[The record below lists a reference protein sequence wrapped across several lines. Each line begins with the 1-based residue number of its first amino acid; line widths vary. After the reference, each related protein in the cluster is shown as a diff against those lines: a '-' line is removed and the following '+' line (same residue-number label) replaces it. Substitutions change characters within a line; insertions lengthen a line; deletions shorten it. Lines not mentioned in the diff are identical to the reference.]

1 MGYINKIGKQLD
13 AIKNSELG
21 TAARSCARKYMGT
34 VRSSVEHLLSEN
46 ENKQCDD
53 VPKKAAR
60 LAADGAKLACKG
72 AKKICKG
79 TAALAAG
86 TREMVE
92 ELSSDVDSVIERD
105 PAARSRAEVLLLYS
119 GLHAVAAYRVAH
131 KLNEGGH
138 QFSARLISQTAR
150 FLTGIEIHPGATIG
164 KGLFIDHGSG
174 VVIGET
180 AEIGDNCTLY
190 QGVTLGG
197 TGKHTGK
204 RHPTLGNNVMVGAG
218 AKVLGPFSI
227 GDNSK
232 IAAGAVVLD
241 EVPSDSTAVGI
252 PARVVRREG
261 VRVEETG
268 SDLDQIN
275 IPDPIDQELRRLRD
289 RISVLEEIT
298 GEALSELDSLD
309 ELGESDEIDD
319 ADELTEID
327 EIDESGENDGV
338 RGFSTEL
345 HYVRTPD
352 EALWDD
358 AEHRDNKAETDEAD
372 PDKAYSADAEDGYE
386 DLDGDDADGI
396 APDRND
402 IDSNEVDSNEV
413 DSEEVDSNE
422 VDGGDSD
429 LE

>member
-1 MGYINKIGKQLD
+1 MDYINKIGKKLD

-21 TAARSCARKYMGT
+21 TAARGCARKYIGAA
-34 VRSSVEHLLSEN
+34 RSSVERLLSED
-46 ENKQCDD
+46 EGKKCS
-53 VPKKAAR
+53 VPKTAAK
-60 LAADGAKLACKG
+60 LATDGAKLACKG
-72 AKKICKG
+72 AKKLCEG
-79 TAALAAG
+79 TAAAVAG
-86 TREMVE
+86 TREMAK
-92 ELSSDVDSVIERD
+92 ELHSDVDSVMERD

-131 KLNEGGH
+131 RLNEGGH
-138 QFSARLISQTAR
+138 PFSARLISQTAR

-261 VRVEETG
+261 VRVEVG
-268 SDLDQIN
+268 SDLDQVN
-275 IPDPIDQELRRLRD
+275 IPDPMDQELAKLRD
-289 RISVLEEIT
+289 RISVLEELA
-298 GEALSELDSLD
+298 GDAFSDLKEAAAVDGAD
-309 ELGESDEIDD
+309 GESCGADDEVCGTRGFKTEMHYVGTSDEQTHDKAERGDADMKESGADVFGDSEESDTCDLSDAPDDAEIDD
-319 ADELTEID
+319 AE
-327 EIDESGENDGV
+327 
-338 RGFSTEL
+338 
-345 HYVRTPD
+345 PD
-352 EALWDD
+352 
-358 AEHRDNKAETDEAD
+358 NVC
-372 PDKAYSADAEDGYE
+372 
-386 DLDGDDADGI
+386 
-396 APDRND
+396 ND
-402 IDSNEVDSNEV
+402 IDSGDIDSNDVDCNDIDCNDVDSNDIDE
-413 DSEEVDSNE
+413 
-422 VDGGDSD
+422 
-429 LE
+429 

>member
-34 VRSSVEHLLSEN
+34 VCSSVERLLSEN
-46 ENKQCDD
+46 ENKQCGD

-60 LAADGAKLACKG
+60 LAADGVKLACKG

-79 TAALAAG
+79 TAAVAAG

-92 ELSSDVDSVIERD
+92 ELSSDVDSVMERD

-309 ELGESDEIDD
+309 ELGESDEID
-319 ADELTEID
+319 EI
-327 EIDESGENDGV
+327 GENDGV

-372 PDKAYSADAEDGYE
+372 PDKAYPDDAEDGYE
-386 DLDGDDADGI
+386 DLDGNDADGI
-396 APDRND
+396 APDRN
-402 IDSNEVDSNEV
+402 EVDSNEV
-413 DSEEVDSNE
+413 DSNEVDSNE